1 VGAVL
6 SFVQGI
12 LVARWLGP
20 ELYGV
25 AALVMSVPSLVYTFF
40 DARSAEASVKFLSEF
55 DARGER
61 ERALAMCKVG
71 YMVDFTIAMMAFL
84 VILLLSPW
92 AAKSIVKRPEMGWLI
107 ILYGSAFLPRALTGT
122 SYAVLATLGR
132 FPTIALI
139 DTLTN
144 ILRVGLV
151 MGLVGLGWQ
160 VAGVVWGNAIA
171 MAATGLLYGIL
182 AYSLVKSRWGRS
194 WLSADWAYL
203 KGLWREVIS
212 FLAYNDLN
220 ALLGLIPKQLDVV
233 ILGYFRNP
241 IEVGY
246 YKLAKTLAGAVGYVV
261 GPLQSVVYPEFAKL
275 WGIGDMKAFR
285 QKTRK
290 LALQVGLPLAAVTAC
305 GVMLLPFI
313 LPALLGQSYDPAV
326 PAAQLLLLGSAI
338 WLGFFWLKP
347 VYFAHGA
354 IKQWSLV
361 IGTFSLATFVGW
373 LLIVPFYGFIG
384 MSIWWTT
391 SVALVYVGLGV
402 SVYYVQFADSR
413 LIPDWDE
420 YTSQLVLKRA
430 ITGTNV
436 DLLKNYARGKVLDA
450 GCGTGI
456 RLNQVATWS
465 GVELAVGVD
474 IGMPGLRY
482 AKQNCP
488 AISVICASVYNLP
501 FKDEQF
507 DFIYSIDVVEH
518 LDDPQ
523 NALKEF
529 YRVCKTNAYLFIQTP
544 NYPIKR
550 LYDFLHFLK
559 GSRDTLWDDPTHV
572 SKLNSNKLVKL
583 LVEVGFK
590 VEQVQARNILFEK
603 YLPWLKKLKLNPIG
617 VIIGQKVIIIAHK
630 A

>member
-1 VGAVL
+1 MVEQVLRQVRTGAHKLVHGALRRPFVRHVGVLTVANGVGAVL
-6 SFVQGI
+6 SVVQGI

-71 YMVDFTIAMMAFL
+71 YTVDFTIAGVAFL
-84 VILLLSPW
+84 VILLLAPW
-92 AAKSIVKRPEMGWLI
+92 AAKGIVKRPEMGWLI
-107 ILYGSAFLPRALTGT
+107 ILYGCAFLPRALTGT
-122 SYAVLATLGR
+122 SYAVLATSGR

-151 MGLVGLGWQ
+151 LVLVGLGWQ

-194 WLSADWAYL
+194 WLSADWSYL

-233 ILGYFRNP
+233 LLGYFRNP

-261 GPLQSVVYPEFAKL
+261 RPLQSVVYPEFAKL
-275 WGIGDMKAFR
+275 WGIGDINAFR

-338 WLGFFWLKP
+338 WLAFFWLRPWYLAKNK
-347 VYFAHGA
+347 VRL
-354 IKQWSLV
+354 WSLG
-361 IGTFSLATFVGW
+361 IGVYSATFV
-373 LLIVPFYGFIG
+373 LLSLVMVQNLGYIG
-384 MSIWWTT
+384 I
-391 SVALVYVGLGV
+391 
-402 SVYYVQFADSR
+402 
-413 LIPDWDE
+413 
-420 YTSQLVLKRA
+420 
-430 ITGTNV
+430 
-436 DLLKNYARGKVLDA
+436 
-450 GCGTGI
+450 
-456 RLNQVATWS
+456 
-465 GVELAVGVD
+465 
-474 IGMPGLRY
+474 
-482 AKQNCP
+482 
-488 AISVICASVYNLP
+488 AISLLAATIVFHLGMT
-501 FKDEQF
+501 
-507 DFIYSIDVVEH
+507 VVCYE
-518 LDDPQ
+518 
-523 NALKEF
+523 
-529 YRVCKTNAYLFIQTP
+529 T
-544 NYPIKR
+544 
-550 LYDFLHFLK
+550 
-559 GSRDTLWDDPTHV
+559 
-572 SKLNSNKLVKL
+572 
-583 LVEVGFK
+583 
-590 VEQVQARNILFEK
+590 
-603 YLPWLKKLKLNPIG
+603 
-617 VIIGQKVIIIAHK
+617 
-630 A
+630 

>member
-1 VGAVL
+1 MGEQIWEEIRTGAHKLVHSALHRPFVRHVGVLTVANGVGAVL

-71 YMVDFTIAMMAFL
+71 YTVDFTIAVVAFL
-84 VILLLSPW
+84 VILVLSPW

-107 ILYGSAFLPRALTGT
+107 ILYGSAFFPQALTGT

-132 FPTIALI
+132 FPSIALI

-144 ILRVGLV
+144 FLRVGLV
-151 MGLVGLGWQ
+151 LGLVGLGWQ

-171 MAATGLLYGIL
+171 MAATGLLYGTL
-182 AYSLVKSRWGRS
+182 AYGLAKSRWGHS
-194 WLSADWAYL
+194 WVFARWAYL
-203 KGLWREVIS
+203 KDRRKEIIH
-212 FLAYNDLN
+212 FLVYNDLN
-220 ALLGLIPKQLDVV
+220 ALLGMIPKQLDMV

-313 LPALLGQSYDPAV
+313 IPTLLGQSYDPAV

-338 WLGFFWLKP
+338 WLGFFWLRP
-347 VYFAHGA
+347 VYFAQGRLRVWTG
-354 IKQWSLV
+354 IS
-361 IGTFSLATFVGW
+361 
-373 LLIVPFYGFIG
+373 LLIAFLSVLGFFVIAPCWG
-384 MSIWWTT
+384 YLGLSLWTMLLN
-391 SVALVYVGLGV
+391 SGLRHIVGL
-402 SVYYVQFADSR
+402 Y
-413 LIPDWDE
+413 
-420 YTSQLVLKRA
+420 
-430 ITGTNV
+430 
-436 DLLKNYARGKVLDA
+436 LLA
-450 GCGTGI
+450 
-456 RLNQVATWS
+456 Q
-465 GVELAVGVD
+465 
-474 IGMPGLRY
+474 
-482 AKQNCP
+482 
-488 AISVICASVYNLP
+488 IS
-501 FKDEQF
+501 
-507 DFIYSIDVVEH
+507 
-518 LDDPQ
+518 
-523 NALKEF
+523 
-529 YRVCKTNAYLFIQTP
+529 
-544 NYPIKR
+544 
-550 LYDFLHFLK
+550 
-559 GSRDTLWDDPTHV
+559 
-572 SKLNSNKLVKL
+572 
-583 LVEVGFK
+583 
-590 VEQVQARNILFEK
+590 
-603 YLPWLKKLKLNPIG
+603 
-617 VIIGQKVIIIAHK
+617 
-630 A
+630 

>member
-1 VGAVL
+1 MVEQVLQEVRIGARRLVHGALRRPFVRHVGVLTVANGVGAVL
-6 SFVQGI
+6 SVVQGI

-71 YMVDFTIAMMAFL
+71 YTVDFTIAGVAFL
-84 VILLLSPW
+84 VILLLAPW
-92 AAKSIVKRPEMGWLI
+92 AAKGIVKRPEMGWLI
-107 ILYGSAFLPRALTGT
+107 ILYGSAFLPRGLTGT
-122 SYAVLATLGR
+122 SYAVLATSGR

-151 MGLVGLGWQ
+151 LVLVGLGWQ

-182 AYSLVKSRWGRS
+182 AYGLAKSRWGRS
-194 WLSADWAYL
+194 WLLADWSYL
-203 KGLWREVIS
+203 RGRRREVIR

-233 ILGYFRNP
+233 LLGYFRNP

-338 WLGFFWLKP
+338 WFGFFWLRP
-347 VYFAHGA
+347 VYFAQGRLHVWTRISVLVVFLSVLGFFV
-354 IKQWSLV
+354 ITPHWGYLGLSLWTV
-361 IGTFSLATFVGW
+361 
-373 LLIVPFYGFIG
+373 LLNGLG
-384 MSIWWTT
+384 HM
-391 SVALVYVGLGV
+391 VGLC
-402 SVYYVQFADSR
+402 
-413 LIPDWDE
+413 
-420 YTSQLVLKRA
+420 
-430 ITGTNV
+430 
-436 DLLKNYARGKVLDA
+436 LLARK
-450 GCGTGI
+450 
-456 RLNQVATWS
+456 WS
-465 GVELAVGVD
+465 G
-474 IGMPGLRY
+474 
-482 AKQNCP
+482 
-488 AISVICASVYNLP
+488 
-501 FKDEQF
+501 
-507 DFIYSIDVVEH
+507 
-518 LDDPQ
+518 
-523 NALKEF
+523 
-529 YRVCKTNAYLFIQTP
+529 
-544 NYPIKR
+544 
-550 LYDFLHFLK
+550 
-559 GSRDTLWDDPTHV
+559 
-572 SKLNSNKLVKL
+572 
-583 LVEVGFK
+583 
-590 VEQVQARNILFEK
+590 
-603 YLPWLKKLKLNPIG
+603 
-617 VIIGQKVIIIAHK
+617 
-630 A
+630 

>member
-1 VGAVL
+1 MVEQVLRQVRTGAHKLVHTTLYRPFVRHVGVLTVANGVGAVL

-25 AALVMSVPSLVYTFF
+25 AALVMSIPSLVYTFF

-71 YMVDFTIAMMAFL
+71 YMVDFTIAVVAFL

-107 ILYGSAFLPRALTGT
+107 ILYGSAFLLRALTGT
-122 SYAVLATLGR
+122 SYAVLATLRR

-151 MGLVGLGWQ
+151 LGLVGLGWQ

-182 AYSLVKSRWGRS
+182 AYGLAKSRWGRS
-194 WLSADWAYL
+194 WVFARWAYL

-313 LPALLGQSYDPAV
+313 IPTLLGQSYDPAV

-338 WLGFFWLKP
+338 WLGFFWLRP
-347 VYFAHGA
+347 VYFAQGRLRVWTG
-354 IKQWSLV
+354 IS
-361 IGTFSLATFVGW
+361 
-373 LLIVPFYGFIG
+373 LLIAFLSVLGFFVIAPCWG
-384 MSIWWTT
+384 YLGLSLWTILLN
-391 SVALVYVGLGV
+391 SGLRHIVGL
-402 SVYYVQFADSR
+402 Y
-413 LIPDWDE
+413 
-420 YTSQLVLKRA
+420 
-430 ITGTNV
+430 
-436 DLLKNYARGKVLDA
+436 LLA
-450 GCGTGI
+450 
-456 RLNQVATWS
+456 Q
-465 GVELAVGVD
+465 
-474 IGMPGLRY
+474 
-482 AKQNCP
+482 
-488 AISVICASVYNLP
+488 IS
-501 FKDEQF
+501 
-507 DFIYSIDVVEH
+507 
-518 LDDPQ
+518 
-523 NALKEF
+523 
-529 YRVCKTNAYLFIQTP
+529 
-544 NYPIKR
+544 
-550 LYDFLHFLK
+550 
-559 GSRDTLWDDPTHV
+559 
-572 SKLNSNKLVKL
+572 
-583 LVEVGFK
+583 
-590 VEQVQARNILFEK
+590 
-603 YLPWLKKLKLNPIG
+603 
-617 VIIGQKVIIIAHK
+617 
-630 A
+630 

>member
-1 VGAVL
+1 MVEQVLRQVRTGAHKLVHTTLHRPFVRHVGVLTVANGVGAVL

-71 YMVDFTIAMMAFL
+71 YTVDFTIAAVAFL

-92 AAKSIVKRPEMGWLI
+92 AAKSIIKRPEMGWLI

-132 FPTIALI
+132 FPSIALI
-139 DTLTN
+139 DTLAN
-144 ILRVGLV
+144 FLRVGLV
-151 MGLVGLGWQ
+151 LGLVGLGWQ

-194 WLSADWAYL
+194 WLSADWSYL

-233 ILGYFRNP
+233 LLGYFRNP

-261 GPLQSVVYPEFAKL
+261 RPLQSVVYPEFAKL

-305 GVMLLPFI
+305 GVTLLPFI

-338 WLGFFWLKP
+338 WLGFFWLRP
-347 VYFAHGA
+347 VYFAQGRLHVWTRISVLVVFLSVLGFFA
-354 IKQWSLV
+354 ITPHWGYLGLSLW
-361 IGTFSLATFVGW
+361 TA
-373 LLIVPFYGFIG
+373 LLNGLG
-384 MSIWWTT
+384 HM
-391 SVALVYVGLGV
+391 VGLC
-402 SVYYVQFADSR
+402 
-413 LIPDWDE
+413 
-420 YTSQLVLKRA
+420 
-430 ITGTNV
+430 
-436 DLLKNYARGKVLDA
+436 LLA
-450 GCGTGI
+450 
-456 RLNQVATWS
+456 
-465 GVELAVGVD
+465 
-474 IGMPGLRY
+474 
-482 AKQNCP
+482 
-488 AISVICASVYNLP
+488 
-501 FKDEQF
+501 
-507 DFIYSIDVVEH
+507 
-518 LDDPQ
+518 
-523 NALKEF
+523 
-529 YRVCKTNAYLFIQTP
+529 
-544 NYPIKR
+544 
-550 LYDFLHFLK
+550 
-559 GSRDTLWDDPTHV
+559 
-572 SKLNSNKLVKL
+572 
-583 LVEVGFK
+583 
-590 VEQVQARNILFEK
+590 
-603 YLPWLKKLKLNPIG
+603 
-617 VIIGQKVIIIAHK
+617 
-630 A
+630 